1 MKFSLAGLLLVSGLL
16 FGCASAPPAPRPSEL
31 GANVKSVAFVQYG
44 EEPLRY
50 VIGAVD
56 GKTSWAGTG
65 MEFTP
70 ATSSKADVQ
79 GAAVATLVSAIG
91 QKIAQDALKEDPDY
105 YIRILMKMVGE
116 RKLTSEVAP
125 LVLPE
130 MAAAWGL
137 SSSRDIKIL
146 RRAKEAPLASQEGNY
161 LGDDPGTDLVLTYEI
176 ERLLL
181 SEKPTLSVLF
191 KAVGTAGMYDR
202 PVVPYML
209 GKMTAFKRGEN
220 GQLKQVWTAKCSDF
234 EFMDGVNEQWVV
246 LKEQPE
252 KAAPVFDS
260 AVLMAAKGCKRT
272 LAQLNR

>member
-1 MKFSLAGLLLVSGLL
+1 MKFSMTGLLVVSALL
-16 FGCASAPPAPRPSEL
+16 TGCASGPPAPRPSEL

-44 EEPLRY
+44 EEPHRY
-50 VIGAVD
+50 AIGAVD
-56 GKTSWAGTG
+56 GKTSWAGPG

-70 ATSSKADVQ
+70 ATSSRADVQ

-105 YIRILMKMVGE
+105 YTRILMKMVGE

-125 LVLPE
+125 LVMPE

-137 SSSRDIKIL
+137 SSRDIKIL
-146 RRAKEAPLASQEGNY
+146 RRAKDAPLATQEGNY
-161 LGDDPGTDLVLTYEI
+161 PGDDPGTDLVLTYEI

-209 GKMTAFKRGEN
+209 GKMTAFKRNES

-234 EFMDGVNEQWVV
+234 EFLDGVNEQWVV